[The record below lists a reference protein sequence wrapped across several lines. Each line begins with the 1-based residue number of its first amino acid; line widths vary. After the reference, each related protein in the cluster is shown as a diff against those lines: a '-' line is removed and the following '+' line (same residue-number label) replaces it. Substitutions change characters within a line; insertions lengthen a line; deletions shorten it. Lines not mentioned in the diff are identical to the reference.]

1 MSGININLLAA
12 EMQRYVVQNKN
23 VVKADFAR
31 NLNVPLDNYAK
42 KVTKIQGDYQVLH
55 SLMTHVVQG
64 FKPEWQELGEF
75 HVKDKELKN
84 FHQKINF
91 GFVPADVL
99 GTFLAEWYEEDK
111 KPTDKEIAKRILDWI
126 MTQVTDDVALLSMIG
141 EYSSANAS
149 GQFGFSI
156 DGMNTIVP
164 KMLENSNHPCFKIPI
179 SSLTSSNVIDQI
191 SSFERQLP
199 KILKRKINKIFVSD
213 NIKEMYE
220 QAYFDKYGH
229 YPTFGMGDITKT
241 PLRKRELVGLENL
254 DDTIM
259 FATVDGN
266 LLNLIDINEPP
277 TITDI
282 QVQDYKVKV
291 FGEFWKGWDF
301 LINEAVCVANFAD
314 NTRGLGNEKLM
325 ELYYPNEDVDLT
337 PLHPDPESI
346 TVTPSDSTKPP
357 ANGTVQ
363 FSAEVLPLEAVQ
375 DVEWSISP
383 DVDVSIDQNSG
394 LVTLTAETPETTY
407 TVTATSVA
415 NPDIYGSTTLIVES

>member
-1 MSGININLLAA
+1 MAGININLLAA

-31 NLNVPLDNYAK
+31 NLNVPLDNYAR
-42 KVTKIQGDYQVLH
+42 KVTKIQGAYQVMH
-55 SLMTHVVQG
+55 SLMTHIVQG
-64 FKPEWQELGEF
+64 FKAEWQELGEF
-75 HVKDKELKN
+75 SVHDKELKN

-111 KPTDKEIAKRILDWI
+111 KPSDKEIAKRILDWI

-141 EYSSANAS
+141 EYQAGNAA

-156 DGMNTIVP
+156 DGMNTIVAN
-164 KMLENSNHPCFKIPI
+164 LLLNSTHPCFKVPI
-179 SSLTSSNVIDQI
+179 STLTSSNVIKQI
-191 SSFERQLP
+191 TNFERQLP
-199 KILKRKINKIFVSD
+199 KILKKKITKIFVSD

-229 YPTFGMGDITKT
+229 YPTFGTGDLTKT

-254 DDTIM
+254 DDEIM

-301 LINEAVCVANFAD
+301 LINEAVCVANFED
-314 NTRGLGNEKLM
+314 NTRGFDDDSLM
-325 ELYYPNEDVDLT
+325 ELYYPNEVTDLT
-337 PLHPDPESI
+337 PIDPDPLTV
-346 TVTPSDSTKPP
+346 TVTPATATEAPGDT
-357 ANGTVQ
+357 TVQ
-363 FSAEVLPLEAVQ
+363 FAAAVLPPEASQ
-375 DVEWSISP
+375 DVEWSITP
-383 DVDVSIDQNSG
+383 DSGISIDQNG
-394 LVTLTAETPETTY
+394 LVTLTSETPETEY
-407 TVTATSVA
+407 TITAKSAVKNDVLGTATLTV
-415 NPDIYGSTTLIVES
+415 GT